1 MTSFQ
6 SKHFPRSKNGVLI
19 LQEYAMQYYGALNI
33 LLMLA
38 IIVKVYSGGLEQTV
52 LWLAVIGE
60 LIILGLGNLLAY
72 GKLRRTIA
80 EIFFVND
87 HFSMIS
93 VYEILFKGENN
104 AFPLIYANPTM
115 TPEQDSITVHFND
128 QIITLYRRDWDEFD
142 LIRDYLYSRQY

>member
-6 SKHFPRSKNGVLI
+6 SNHYPKSRNGVAV
-19 LQEYAMQYYGALNI
+19 LQEYAMQYYGALNLI
-33 LLMLA
+33 LMLA
-38 IIVKVYSGGLEQTV
+38 VIVKVYAGGYGQSV

-60 LIILGLGNLLAY
+60 VAALGLGNLLAY

-104 AFPLIYANPTM
+104 AFPLIYANPDMLNEDTV
-115 TPEQDSITVHFND
+115 SIHFND
-128 QIITLYRRDWDEFD
+128 QILTLYRKDWEEFD
-142 LIRDYLYSRQY
+142 LIRDYLFSRQY

>member
-6 SKHFPRSKNGVLI
+6 SHQYPRSRNGIVI
-19 LQEYAMQYYGALNI
+19 LQEYAMQYYGAINAI
-33 LLMLA
+33 LMLA
-38 IIVKVYSGGLEQTV
+38 IMVRVAAGSSGQSI
-52 LWLAVIGE
+52 LWIAIAGEVIA
-60 LIILGLGNLLAY
+60 LVIGNLLAY

-104 AFPLIYANPTM
+104 AFPLVYANPDMLNEDTV
-115 TPEQDSITVHFND
+115 SVHFND
-128 QIITLYRRDWDEFD
+128 QIITLHRKDWEEFD
-142 LIRDYLYSRQY
+142 LIRDYLFSRQY

>member
-6 SKHFPRSKNGVLI
+6 SAHYPKSRNGLLV
-19 LQEYAMQYYGALNI
+19 LQEYAMQYYGAINV

-38 IIVKVYSGGLEQTV
+38 VMVRVYAGHGYSV
-52 LWLAVIGE
+52 LWLAIVGE
-60 LIILGLGNLLAY
+60 VVALVLGNLLAY

-104 AFPLIYANPTM
+104 AFPLIYANPDMLNEDTV
-115 TPEQDSITVHFND
+115 SVHFND
-128 QIITLYRRDWDEFD
+128 QIITLHRKDWEEFD
-142 LIRDYLYSRQY
+142 LVRDYLFSRQF